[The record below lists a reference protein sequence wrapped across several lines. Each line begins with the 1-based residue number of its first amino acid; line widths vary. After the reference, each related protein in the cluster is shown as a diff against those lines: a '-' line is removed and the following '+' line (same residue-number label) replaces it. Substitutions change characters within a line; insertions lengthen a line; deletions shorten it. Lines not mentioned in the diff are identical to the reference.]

1 MSWFS
6 LFTEKQKL
14 KHKVRMLE
22 DTVNNNPF
30 TQMDYQ
36 IKELKYNKQVVLETF
51 KCFGMAIVTG
61 SLIILY
67 FKYC

>member
-1 MSWFS
+1 MR
-6 LFTEKQKL
+6 TQKDIL
-14 KHKVRMLE
+14 RHQVKMLE

-36 IKELKYNKQVVLETF
+36 IKKYKYNRWVTIETL

-61 SLIILY
+61 RLIILF